1 MGNSIIEIMCEYCG
15 AKNPLDEQFCSNCG
29 QSTRMKIV
37 PYTERV
43 EPETNKENNLMQ
55 QRLQQ
60 EREKKRE
67 QAQMEQKIQELQKV
81 RENELLEKIEMPME
95 SLSFGNGEEGADA
108 PLHNEMQRRLDKERE
123 EKLKRKLLKE
133 AQENAVR
140 QFQKEHSHSQA
151 AFIDSIN
158 KNAGEDLPSM
168 AELIKRFEKLS
179 YENIEPPISSE
190 DPQQKSDLAEF
201 NILFEEEIHAPRSI
215 HIVDDFFEE
224 ESIDRLK
231 AEVLE
236 KKNLSHKEDPDENMR
251 ELSDKHPFALNYRK
265 FDEERSLLQK
275 LAEGS
280 SSQTLKSS
288 VVQSAPM
295 QESTDTAKK
304 VKEPAANED
313 DETAQHRA
321 ATGSQVSAVGKS
333 AESKVIPIREELFSH
348 SQISNEALEA
358 EPSINPAERSDSLPK
373 SFKTAGFLE
382 ASKNIRPIQ
391 NGSSEYEVQEE
402 IPKIGQ
408 QSLSIIDDGGANQ
421 ESFVGQEGDPGN
433 ITDERSEKQAM
444 GSNRSEYE
452 WYDRPFTPLK
462 EWEKSSAVVEQE
474 SVSTSEPVISSAVG
488 SADPSEGVEPEVFSG
503 IVSEVSSV
511 DESSVSSTAG
521 RTDSSEAVERIQS
534 SAMEPANPSEFLF
547 VVPSDPLHF
556 EEHISIEK
564 DENEN
569 TRSNRNENLN
579 SRDTEPEDQA
589 IRDEY
594 YDLLFE
600 GEEKLSEEKIYGVD
614 RRKVERFLG
623 GNDDYY
629 LFKFNRIERKKQIIS
644 LNGAGFL
651 LGGIWLLYRKQYL
664 IPMLM
669 YLASIMSIVFFP
681 PAILLMP
688 LICRVIAGCFG
699 NVMYYRYVRKQ
710 VEEARFSKKR
720 STDIDLPENGGR
732 SFKLAAA
739 YMLIGILFTG
749 FVFVTAYYF
758 RPEWIVLLNEQLQ
771 NFGLWQIP
779 F

>member
-15 AKNPLDEQFCSNCG
+15 AKNPLDEQFCWNCG

-43 EPETNKENNLMQ
+43 EKSKKEFGDVQPILSKNKETFLKK
-55 QRLQQ
+55 QQ
-60 EREKKRE
+60 ESIGSIGKESIVPE
-67 QAQMEQKIQELQKV
+67 ELVQEEVRSEINV
-81 RENELLEKIEMPME
+81 RE
-95 SLSFGNGEEGADA
+95 D
-108 PLHNEMQRRLDKERE
+108 LHNEQYVLERKAE
-123 EKLKRKLLKE
+123 EDLRRKLLQN
-133 AQENAVR
+133 AQKNAMKQFSENY
-140 QFQKEHSHSQA
+140 SN
-151 AFIDSIN
+151 IDSTDL
-158 KNAGEDLPSM
+158 KNEPEPEDLLSM
-168 AELIKRFEKLS
+168 EYLIKRFEQSPQDGFYQSLS
-179 YENIEPPISSE
+179 VNELKNNNLMPLSEEANSFSETLISGASSE
-190 DPQQKSDLAEF
+190 KEKEAELSQFDYLSDSVNSNE
-201 NILFEEEIHAPRSI
+201 ITEEITER
-215 HIVDDFFEE
+215 
-224 ESIDRLK
+224 
-231 AEVLE
+231 
-236 KKNLSHKEDPDENMR
+236 NLSI
-251 ELSDKHPFALNYRK
+251 LNYK
-265 FDEERSLLQK
+265 NCEEREDLLQK
-275 LAEGS
+275 L
-280 SSQTLKSS
+280 T
-288 VVQSAPM
+288 
-295 QESTDTAKK
+295 K
-304 VKEPAANED
+304 VKLQEFERKEIVFPSENIGFIN
-313 DETAQHRA
+313 DE
-321 ATGSQVSAVGKS
+321 
-333 AESKVIPIREELFSH
+333 LL
-348 SQISNEALEA
+348 N
-358 EPSINPAERSDSLPK
+358 
-373 SFKTAGFLE
+373 
-382 ASKNIRPIQ
+382 
-391 NGSSEYEVQEE
+391 
-402 IPKIGQ
+402 
-408 QSLSIIDDGGANQ
+408 
-421 ESFVGQEGDPGN
+421 
-433 ITDERSEKQAM
+433 
-444 GSNRSEYE
+444 
-452 WYDRPFTPLK
+452 RPFTPLK

-474 SVSTSEPVISSAVG
+474 SVSTSEPAISSTVG

-521 RTDSSEAVERIQS
+521 QTDSSEAVERIQS

-629 LFKFNRIERKKQIIS
+629 LFKFNRIERKKQVIS

-758 RPEWIVLLNEQLQ
+758 RPEWIVLWNEQLQ